1 MIKYKIN
8 VADALDRVGF
18 NTYKAKTSG
27 LISQET
33 LKKFKKEDTNVSLN
47 SLNNLCIILD
57 MELKDIISFEMTEE
71 DKKKRENI
79 LQISLAK
86 VIKE

>member
-8 VADALDRVGF
+8 VADALERVKF

-71 DKKKRENI
+71 DKEERKNI
-79 LQISLAK
+79 L
-86 VIKE
+86 

>member
-8 VADALDRVGF
+8 VADALERVKF

-33 LKKFKKEDTNVSLN
+33 LKKFKKEDTSVSLN

-79 LQISLAK
+79 LKYLLQK
-86 VIKE
+86 W

>member
-8 VADALDRVGF
+8 VADALERVNF

-57 MELKDIISFEMTEE
+57 MELKDIISFEMTKE

-79 LQISLAK
+79 L
-86 VIKE
+86 